1 MQESHEI
8 ALDLANQAELL
19 IKTGKYD
26 EAQKKLDEAIAADP
40 MTIECYKNYGDLH
53 IARKQYADAKNYYK
67 KALLIEKQ
75 GYLYYLYG
83 NACFLNNEEHE
94 GLENYNLAVS
104 NGYDNDNMLFFL
116 GMAYEHM
123 NDDQNAIRY
132 YQKAQLKNPSR
143 PDYQV
148 KKIHALVRTG
158 EVEQALKSADEL
170 IENTPELFDGYHLKN
185 QILLG
190 LKRLDEALE
199 ASKKATEK
207 FPEDVDLLYDYVRV
221 MASME
226 NYDKALEII
235 EQAKQMKY
243 FESAK
248 RDFMMLEAKIAATKG
263 DIDKAIEC
271 CDSCIML
278 EQEDSFEAE
287 ARFTKMNLIMLKKDY
302 QTVLDLAEVFVK
314 KNNADSFYFASLYY
328 RAFCTKQLGGDA
340 DALYKEAISIL
351 RAASLY
357 KPNAMET
364 YIYRSM
370 ALKDI
375 GQYDKALEMLDLVEN
390 LGLEIAEVH
399 TIRAEIYAIQG
410 NELLQNKELEEAYRI
425 KPELKPTDKAG
436 E

>member
-8 ALDLANQAELL
+8 AQDLAKQAELL

-26 EAQKKLDEAIAADP
+26 EAKKKLDEAISADP

-53 IARKQYADAKNYYK
+53 IARKEYADAKNCYK

-104 NGYDNDNMLFFL
+104 NGYDGDNMLFFL

-132 YQKAQLKNPSR
+132 FQKAQLKNPSR

-148 KKIHALVRTG
+148 KKIHALARTG
-158 EVEQALKSADEL
+158 ELEQALKCSDEL
-170 IENTPELFDGYHLKN
+170 IENAPELFDGYHLKN
-185 QILLG
+185 QLLIS
-190 LKRLDEALE
+190 LKKLDEAL
-199 ASKKATEK
+199 AAAKKATEK
-207 FPEDVDLLYDYVRV
+207 FPEDVDLLYDYVRII
-221 MASME
+221 ASME
-226 NYDKALEII
+226 DYDKALQII

-243 FESAK
+243 FEEAK
-248 RDFMMLEAKIAATKG
+248 RDFVMLEAKIAATKG
-263 DIDKAIEC
+263 DVERAVEC
-271 CDSCIML
+271 CDECIAL
-278 EQEDSFEAE
+278 EKDDSFDGE
-287 ARFTKMNLIMLKKDY
+287 ARFTKMNLLMLNKDY
-302 QTVLDLAEVFVK
+302 EAVLELAEAFVK
-314 KNNADSFYFASLYY
+314 RNDADSFYFAALYY
-328 RAFCTKQLGGDA
+328 RAFCTKQLGRDA

-357 KPNAMET
+357 KPSAVET
-364 YIYRSM
+364 YIYRAM

-375 GQYDKALEMLDLVEN
+375 GQFDKALEMLDLVEN
-390 LGLEIAEVH
+390 LGLEMAETH
-399 TIRAEIYAIQG
+399 TIRAEIYALQG
-410 NELLQNKELEEAYRI
+410 NELLQNKEMEEAYRL